1 MNILVTGANGQLGR
15 ELRNASTR
23 SRHHFIFTDVTQI
36 QDLETVYLDI
46 TNIDAVRIIAD
57 SEDVDVIVNC
67 AAYTNVEKAESD
79 LAFAD
84 ILNRQAPK
92 NLAAVAKERDALL
105 IHISTDY
112 VFQGTAHIPYRE
124 SDTPDPLGAYG
135 ITKYAGEKAVA
146 DTGCRYIIFRTA
158 WLYSPYGNNFVKTMM
173 RLTAANES
181 VKVVADQVGTPTSAA
196 DLAAVIVKVIGEG
209 KAVKTGLYHFSDE
222 GCISW
227 YDFAVAIND
236 ICGHSCDVRPC
247 HTDEFPSKAKRPHYS
262 VLDKTKVKESFGFII
277 PHWYASLKD
286 CISRIREGQ
295 TA

>member
-36 QDLETVYLDI
+36 QGLETVYLDI